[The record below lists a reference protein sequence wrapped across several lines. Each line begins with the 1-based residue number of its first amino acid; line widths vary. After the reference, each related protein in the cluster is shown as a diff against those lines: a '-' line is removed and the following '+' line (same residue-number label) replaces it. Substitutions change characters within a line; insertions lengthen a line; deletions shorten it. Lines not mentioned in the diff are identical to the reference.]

1 MARLRTAPLGLFD
14 ALGSRAGVSRTGVT
28 VALVAASALLAVA
41 WLFWPSVSG
50 RSASNQPILHTV
62 ARGTFRRIVTEAG
75 EVESSSNVEVRCE
88 VQSRSAG
95 TGTGT
100 IILEVVPEGTWV
112 EKGEELI
119 RLDSSALEDE
129 KVLQEITVSTAY
141 AAVVQTESAVE
152 TAEIAKQEYLEG
164 TFRQEEQLILAETSV
179 AEENVRRAK
188 DYLRYSNDLFTRGFQ
203 SELQLDADRFA
214 VEKAETD
221 LETARIKLEGLRK
234 YTRAKM
240 LSELNANI
248 KVAKADLQSS
258 KATHESERSRLK
270 FIGDQIAKC
279 DIRAPAAGQV
289 VYANEQNR
297 RGGEDTIIEAGT
309 PVREGQ
315 VMVRLPDPNQMQ
327 VKARIDEARIDMV
340 RASMAATIK
349 LDAMPDLE
357 LKGTVIKVDD
367 YPISGSWWNNVK
379 QYAAIIEIKD
389 TPQGLRPGLTAEVRI
404 YTEHQSDVLQVPVQ
418 AVFEHQRRHYCIM
431 ATDPERD
438 QFATREVTIG
448 STNDK
453 FVVIAKGLDEKE
465 IVLLNP
471 RSFMEVVGLPKL
483 SAIELV
489 AQTDLTAE
497 EIKAGLQSA
506 DTREPAG
513 RRNAEGRRGNS
524 RPGNSD
530 SDPRATAL
538 TQFDTNRDGKLSREE
553 VPETMRAS
561 FNRQDSNGD
570 GFLDASEMA
579 SETARPPRER
589 ASDGP
594 AAQDAVR
601 IESESSESS
610 GSDAGDGL

>member
-1 MARLRTAPLGLFD
+1 MACLRTAPLGPFD
-14 ALGSRAGVSRTGVT
+14 APGSRAGISRTGFT

-50 RSASNQPILHTV
+50 SSASNQPILHTV
-62 ARGTFRRIVTEAG
+62 ARGTFRHVVTESG

-95 TGTGT
+95 TGAGT

-112 EKGEELI
+112 EEGEELI

-129 KVLQEITVSTAY
+129 QVLQEITVNTAY
-141 AAVVQTESAVE
+141 AIVVQADSAVE
-152 TAEIAKQEYLEG
+152 TAEISKLEYLEG
-164 TFRQEEQLILAETSV
+164 TFRQEEQLILAESSV
-179 AEENVRRAK
+179 AEENLRRAK
-188 DYLRYSNDLFTRGFQ
+188 DYLRYSENLFARGFQ

-234 YTRAKM
+234 YTRQKM

-248 KVAKADLQSS
+248 KVAKADLQSK
-258 KATHESERSRLK
+258 KAIHESEISRLK
-270 FIGDQIAKC
+270 FIGDQIGKC

-297 RGGEDTIIEAGT
+297 RGGADTIIEAGT

-340 RASMAATIK
+340 RTSMAATIK
-349 LDAMPDLE
+349 LDALPDLE

-379 QYAAIIEIKD
+379 EYAAIIEIKGS
-389 TPQGLRPGLTAEVRI
+389 PKGLRPGLTAEVRI
-404 YTEHQSDVLQVPVQ
+404 YTEHQSNVLQVPVQ

-431 ATDPERD
+431 PTDPQRN
-438 QFATREVTIG
+438 QFAAREVTIG

-453 FVVIAKGLDEKE
+453 FVVIADGLEE
-465 IVLLNP
+465 NETVLLNP

-483 SAIELV
+483 STNELM
-489 AQTDLTAE
+489 AQSDLTAE

-506 DTREPAG
+506 DNRGQAR
-513 RRNAEGRRGNS
+513 RRNAAGRPGNS
-524 RPGNSD
+524 PPGNSD
-530 SDPRATAL
+530 SGPAATAL
-538 TQFDTNRDGKLSREE
+538 TQFDANRDGKLSREE

-579 SETARPPRER
+579 SDEPEPTRQRNT
-589 ASDGP
+589 DGP
-594 AAQDAVR
+594 TVQDAAQT
-601 IESESSESS
+601 ESESSESS
-610 GSDAGDGL
+610 GSDAGGGL